1 MYPKLHQYCDNYANV
16 EIDLQIYYVQST
28 LPPPPPK
35 SFTGISNRYCKEARM
50 KGSNHDNDKDSSR
63 SLAIEVGMLPCR
75 FFPHMHRYHTGNTL
89 KNILDMF
96 YKPVLFSG
104 YRNRSIL
111 ASPDRGRIP
120 SVG

>member
-35 SFTGISNRYCKEARM
+35 SFTGTSNRHCKEARM

-63 SLAIEVGMLPCR
+63 SLAI
-75 FFPHMHRYHTGNTL
+75 
-89 KNILDMF
+89 
-96 YKPVLFSG
+96 
-104 YRNRSIL
+104 
-111 ASPDRGRIP
+111 
-120 SVG
+120 